1 MSSNTSKQQQFFLQ
15 FSTLPLK
22 SGRVK
27 KITAHHYWWNATWII
42 SFSGSL
48 ELLSLSGNFL
58 RNVPTKA
65 LQSMENLLILYL
77 NNNVIDRIR
86 EDSFVNFGQNLT
98 DLWLQNNGYSFYEF
112 KILFFTSWM
121 NSKVGCICL
130 RIWRAA
136 VVPWSRDVSKCHL
149 LTNQN
154 DYIVY
159 ITYTTTLPRQT

>member
-1 MSSNTSKQQQFFLQ
+1 M
-15 FSTLPLK
+15 
-22 SGRVK
+22 
-27 KITAHHYWWNATWII
+27 I

-98 DLWLQNNGYSFYEF
+98 DLWLQNNGY
-112 KILFFTSWM
+112 
-121 NSKVGCICL
+121 
-130 RIWRAA
+130 
-136 VVPWSRDVSKCHL
+136 
-149 LTNQN
+149 
-154 DYIVY
+154 
-159 ITYTTTLPRQT
+159 